1 MGKTR
6 TIEDIKRKIS
16 EGSANVCT
24 AEELM
29 NAVKDYFHKKRSP
42 ETYQCNLCMQTFS
55 GISMKK
61 DWKSYVNNLDIPVE
75 FLHKDEF
82 EKEYDVK
89 DAKYPS
95 AYLKNGSNM
104 KLFISQD
111 EMDEIKSLEE
121 LKDLVNK
128 TLEEFSI

>member
-1 MGKTR
+1 MNDNKKLVFIYNADSGL
-6 TIEDIKRKIS
+6 I
-16 EGSANVCT
+16 
-24 AEELM
+24 

-42 ETYQCNLCMQTFS
+42 ETYQCNLCFQTF
-55 GISMKK
+55 GGGFSMKK

-95 AYLKNGSNM
+95 TYLKNGSSM

-128 TLEEFSI
+128 RLEKFST